1 MTLFSSLRT
10 AVLVRHRRRRG
21 CSVERDRRGRLSHP
35 DSKFGHEI
43 AAHVTKSRSQLCR
56 RLLDETG
63 SHVDDARMATCT
75 LPRHRALLASLA
87 ICFGT
92 ATLHAQTEEP
102 KAVAEAPKVD
112 AEGFISLFNGKDLT
126 GWTPKIR
133 GYELGVNHGNT
144 FRVHDG
150 AIQVGYEA
158 YEEFGAQFG
167 HLFHETEWSSYVMR
181 LEYRFL
187 GEQVKGGAGWALRNS
202 GIMVHGQSPASMRL
216 DQDFP
221 VSIEVQLLGGD
232 GKNPRTT
239 ANLCTPGTNVVM
251 KDKLEQRHCI
261 SSSSKTFHGEQ
272 WVTCEVEVRG
282 GDVIRHRVN
291 GELVLEYQEPQLD
304 PRDGDAKK
312 IIEARGGEKRLSGG
326 SISLQSESHPVEF
339 RNIRIKPL
347 SVPETDKADAKGE
360 TDEQPAAETK
370 KSSERP

>member
-1 MTLFSSLRT
+1 MPQSRYQVSLPR
-10 AVLVRHRRRRG
+10 
-21 CSVERDRRGRLSHP
+21 
-35 DSKFGHEI
+35 
-43 AAHVTKSRSQLCR
+43 
-56 RLLDETG
+56 LDETDPQ
-63 SHVDDARMATCT
+63 VDDGPMPNRTQS
-75 LPRHRALLASLA
+75 RHRAILTSLA
-87 ICFGT
+87 LGI
-92 ATLHAQTEEP
+92 AAAALPAQTQEP
-102 KAVAEAPKVD
+102 APVADAPKVD

-144 FRVHDG
+144 FRVHEG

-158 YEEFGAQFG
+158 YEDFGAQFG
-167 HLFHETEWSSYVMR
+167 HLFHETEWSSYVLR

-239 ANLCTPGTNVVM
+239 GNLCTPGTNVVM
-251 KDKLEQRHCI
+251 KEKLEQRHCI
-261 SSSSKTFHGEQ
+261 SSTSKTFHGEQ

-282 GDVIRHRVN
+282 GDVIRHRIN

-347 SVPETDKADAKGE
+347 AVPEVDKADAKGE
-360 TDEQPAAETK
+360 TGDEPAAEAK
-370 KSSERP
+370 KSSGG

>member
-1 MTLFSSLRT
+1 M
-10 AVLVRHRRRRG
+10 
-21 CSVERDRRGRLSHP
+21 
-35 DSKFGHEI
+35 
-43 AAHVTKSRSQLCR
+43 TKSRSQLDGPR
-56 RLLDETG
+56 LDETG
-63 SHVDDARMATCT
+63 SHVDDAFMPNRT
-75 LPRHRALLASLA
+75 LRLQAAVLTSFAFGIGAAALS
-87 ICFGT
+87 
-92 ATLHAQTEEP
+92 AQTPEP
-102 KAVAEAPKVD
+102 APVAPAPKVD

-144 FRVHDG
+144 FRVHEG

-167 HLFHETEWSSYVMR
+167 HLFHETEWSSYVLR

-239 ANLCTPGTNVVM
+239 GNLCTPGTNVVM
-251 KDKLEQRHCI
+251 KEKLEQRHCI

-282 GDVIRHRVN
+282 GDVIRHRIN

-304 PRDGDAKK
+304 PRDGDAKR

-347 SVPETDKADAKGE
+347 SVPEVDKADAKGTSE
-360 TDEQPAAETK
+360 DTSPAEPK
-370 KSSERP
+370 KSIGG

>member
-1 MTLFSSLRT
+1 M
-10 AVLVRHRRRRG
+10 
-21 CSVERDRRGRLSHP
+21 
-35 DSKFGHEI
+35 
-43 AAHVTKSRSQLCR
+43 TKSRYQLGR
-56 RLLDETG
+56 PRLDETG
-63 SHVDDARMATCT
+63 SHLDDARMPNRMRLHRPAFLACLVFGLGAAT
-75 LPRHRALLASLA
+75 LPAQDQEPVA
-87 ICFGT
+87 T
-92 ATLHAQTEEP
+92 AE
-102 KAVAEAPKVD
+102 VPKVD

-167 HLFHETEWSSYVMR
+167 HLFHETEWSSYVLR

-239 ANLCTPGTNVVM
+239 GNLCTPGTNVVM
-251 KDKLEQRHCI
+251 KEKLEQRHCI

-282 GDVIRHRVN
+282 GDVIRHRIN

-304 PRDGDAKK
+304 PRDGDAKR

-347 SVPETDKADAKGE
+347 SVPEVDKADAKGVSE
-360 TDEQPAAETK
+360 DASPAEPK
-370 KSSERP
+370 KSIGG